1 MARPVARKRER
12 VRDYLLELV
21 ETRPEGTA
29 IPSERTLCALLS
41 VSRPTLRSAVDE
53 LVSSGLLVR
62 EHGRGMFVARN
73 KVTQELVGEH
83 VPLAAPKGEGD
94 WSSRVLELV
103 RIPAGARIGCKLEL
117 SPGAEITYVARLRLV
132 DGMPIALEQLHIP
145 VAVAPDLSTVDFERP
160 GLHAALRKRG
170 VVVHEAVQ
178 SIEPTVTDE
187 TESELLGVPLLSPAL
202 LFDRRTTDT
211 GGRAVEYARSIYRGD
226 RYRIVSRL
234 SLA

>member
-1 MARPVARKRER
+1 MARKRER
-12 VRDYLLELV
+12 VRDYLVELV
-21 ETRPEGTA
+21 ETRPQGTA

-62 EHGRGMFVARN
+62 EHGRGMFVARD
-73 KVTQELVGEH
+73 KVTQELLGEQ
-83 VPLAAPKGEGD
+83 VPLAAPKAEGD

-103 RIPAGARIGCKLEL
+103 RIPAGARIGRKLEL

-160 GLHAALRKRG
+160 GLHVALRRRG
-170 VVVHEAVQ
+170 VVVREAVQ

-187 TESELLGVPLLSPAL
+187 TESELLGVPLLTPAL
-202 LFDRRTTDT
+202 LFDRRTTDAD
-211 GGRAVEYARSIYRGD
+211 GRAVEYARSIYRGD